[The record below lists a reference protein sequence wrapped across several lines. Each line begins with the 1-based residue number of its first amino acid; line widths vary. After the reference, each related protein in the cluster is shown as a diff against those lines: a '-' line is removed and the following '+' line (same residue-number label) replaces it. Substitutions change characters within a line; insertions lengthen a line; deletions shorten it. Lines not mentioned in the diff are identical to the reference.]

1 MRLSAKNIDRQN
13 EKIEKI
19 EKLTDE
25 FENTPLLKKLREEQ
39 AAETLQKRQKAASI
53 IEAMEEERDKIIPQ
67 LQEDHL
73 KKEAKFNEAK
83 ALMETASGEFQG
95 ATYALARG
103 RQKFEYSIGREK
115 VILLETAPEEIQTAI
130 QFFQEKLSF
139 LRSPGRISFTAG
151 GSVRNIF
158 TMKKT
163 VVGESNRDAVRAALF
178 YCQSAIKE
186 LENLKLSPALDMEK
200 IGKMK
205 AGIPDIDVYSE
216 STGEK
221 PLERAPDPLAWRK
234 TDSQMDWEMGKLNE
248 KIKKVIKR

>member
-115 VILLETAPEEIQTAI
+115 VILLETAPEEIEEAI

-139 LRSPGRISFTAG
+139 LRSPGRISFTAI
-151 GSVRNIF
+151 GSERNILN
-158 TMKKT
+158 MKKT
-163 VVGESNRDAVRAALF
+163 VKGESNAGAVRSALS
-178 YCQSAIKE
+178 YCQATIKE
-186 LENLKLSPALDMEK
+186 LENMKLSPALDIKK
-200 IGKMK
+200 IEKMK
-205 AGIPDIDVYSE
+205 AGIPDINIYTE

-221 PLERAPDPLAWRK
+221 PLERAPDQLPGRK
-234 TDSQMDWEMGKLNE
+234 SDSQMDWELGKLNE
-248 KIKKVIKR
+248 KIKKVLKR